1 VYLVVTTKTSLHIS
15 NPGLPGFFIAHP
27 ISMTTLSLLVKNEPA
42 ITSAAL
48 RFAKA
53 CSNTDAG
60 TRCVF
65 FYGKGVLHATGR
77 EKQFW
82 SEWSRTV
89 GARLV
94 LCSASA
100 ETFGLT
106 ADDDFSV
113 EGLGELMEAGLLSGK
128 VVSFG

>member
-1 VYLVVTTKTSLHIS
+1 
-15 NPGLPGFFIAHP
+15 LPGFFIANP
-27 ISMTTLSLLVKNEPA
+27 TPLTTLSLLIKNEPA
-42 ITSAAL
+42 VTAAAL

-53 CSNTDAG
+53 SSDTNAHMY
-60 TRCVF
+60 CVF
-65 FYGKGVLHATGR
+65 FYGRGVLHATGL

-82 SEWSRTV
+82 SEWSRSV

-100 ETFGLT
+100 ETFGLK
-106 ADDDFSV
+106 ADGDFSV
-113 EGLGELMEAGLLSGK
+113 EGLGALVEAGLTSSK

>member
-1 VYLVVTTKTSLHIS
+1 MTS
-15 NPGLPGFFIAHP
+15 
-27 ISMTTLSLLVKNEPA
+27 LSLLIKNEPA
-42 ITSAAL
+42 LTAAAL

-53 CSNTDAG
+53 IDPGNTRVD
-60 TRCVF
+60 CVF
-65 FYGKGVLHATGR
+65 FFGKGVHHATGDNR
-77 EKQFW
+77 HFW
-82 SEWSRTV
+82 SSWSREI

-100 ETFGLT
+100 ETFGLA

-113 EGLGELMEAGLLSGK
+113 EGLGELIEAGLASGK

>member
-1 VYLVVTTKTSLHIS
+1 
-15 NPGLPGFFIAHP
+15 
-27 ISMTTLSLLVKNEPA
+27 MTTLSLLIKNEPTV
-42 ITSAAL
+42 TSAAL

-53 CSNTDAG
+53 SRDADA
-60 TRCVF
+60 RMHCVF
-65 FYGKGVLHATGR
+65 FYGKGVLHATGQ

-82 SEWSRTV
+82 SDWSHAV

-106 ADDDFSV
+106 ADADFSV
-113 EGLGELMEAGLLSGK
+113 EGLGELIEAGLTSDK

>member
-1 VYLVVTTKTSLHIS
+1 
-15 NPGLPGFFIAHP
+15 
-27 ISMTTLSLLVKNEPA
+27 MTTLSLLIKNEPA
-42 ITSAAL
+42 VTAAAL

-53 CSNTDAG
+53 SSNTGA
-60 TRCVF
+60 RMNCVF
-65 FYGKGVLHATGR
+65 FYGKGVLHATGQ

-82 SEWSRTV
+82 SHWSRAV

-100 ETFGLT
+100 EAFGLA

-113 EGLGELMEAGLLSGK
+113 EGLGELIEAGLTSGK

>member
-1 VYLVVTTKTSLHIS
+1 
-15 NPGLPGFFIAHP
+15 
-27 ISMTTLSLLVKNEPA
+27 MTTLSLLIKNEPA
-42 ITSAAL
+42 VTVAAL

-53 CSNTDAG
+53 SSDTDAHVH
-60 TRCVF
+60 CVF
-65 FYGKGVLHATGR
+65 FYGKGVLHAAGQ

-82 SEWSRTV
+82 SHWSRAV

-113 EGLGELMEAGLLSGK
+113 EGLGELIEAGLSSGK

>member
-1 VYLVVTTKTSLHIS
+1 M
-15 NPGLPGFFIAHP
+15 N
-27 ISMTTLSLLVKNEPA
+27 TLSLLVKNEPA
-42 ITSAAL
+42 ITRAAL

-53 CSNTDAG
+53 SSDTDAHMH
-60 TRCVF
+60 CVF
-65 FYGKGVLHATGR
+65 FFGKGVLHATGP
-77 EKQFW
+77 EKQLW
-82 SEWSRTV
+82 SDWSRSV

-100 ETFGLT
+100 ETFGLA

-113 EGLGELMEAGLLSGK
+113 EGLGELIEAGLTSGK

>member
-1 VYLVVTTKTSLHIS
+1 M
-15 NPGLPGFFIAHP
+15 PGFFIAYS
-27 ISMTTLSLLVKNEPA
+27 IAMTTLSLLIKNEPA
-42 ITSAAL
+42 VTSAAL

-53 CSNTDAG
+53 SSHTDA
-60 TRCVF
+60 RMHCVF
-65 FYGKGVLHATGR
+65 FYGRGVLHAIGP

-82 SEWSRTV
+82 SDWSRSV

-100 ETFGLT
+100 ETFGLA

-113 EGLGELMEAGLLSGK
+113 EGLGELIEAGLTSGK

>member
-1 VYLVVTTKTSLHIS
+1 M
-15 NPGLPGFFIAHP
+15 PGFFIANTVLM
-27 ISMTTLSLLVKNEPA
+27 ITLSLLIKNEPA
-42 ITSAAL
+42 VTTAAL

-53 CSNTDAG
+53 SSDTNACMH
-60 TRCVF
+60 CVF
-65 FYGKGVLHATGR
+65 FYGKGVLHATGP
-77 EKQFW
+77 EKHFW
-82 SEWSRTV
+82 SDWSRSV

-100 ETFGLT
+100 EAFGLA

-113 EGLGELMEAGLLSGK
+113 EGLGELIEAGLTSGK

>member
-1 VYLVVTTKTSLHIS
+1 
-15 NPGLPGFFIAHP
+15 
-27 ISMTTLSLLVKNEPA
+27 MTTLSLLIKNEPA
-42 ITSAAL
+42 FTSAAL

-53 CSNTDAG
+53 SSDTDA
-60 TRCVF
+60 RMHCVF
-65 FYGKGVLHATGR
+65 FFGKGVLHATGQ

-82 SEWSRTV
+82 SHWSRAV

-106 ADDDFSV
+106 EDDDFSV
-113 EGLGELMEAGLLSGK
+113 EGLGELIEVGLTSGK
-128 VVSFG
+128 VLSFG